1 MAWIAVLRGRSISLP
16 LGPFVSPQAREET
29 NKMARFSSRG
39 LAVALAFFAA
49 FGGVAPTAQAQ
60 SIELHLNDGRRPP
73 PRYYSDD
80 RYDRRPPR
88 PRGCSPRRALEVADY
103 FGMRRARVVDVS
115 ERRVVVAGIG
125 KRGERTRLVLANN
138 RECNRLN

>member
-1 MAWIAVLRGRSISLP
+1 
-16 LGPFVSPQAREET
+16 
-29 NKMARFSSRG
+29 MARFSSRG
-39 LAVALAFFAA
+39 LAVALALFAGFA
-49 FGGVAPTAQAQ
+49 GIAPTAQAQ

-73 PRYYSDD
+73 PRYYDSED
-80 RYDRRPPR
+80 RYDRRPER
-88 PRGCSPRRALEVADY
+88 RGCSPRRALEVADY

-115 ERRVVVAGIG
+115 SRRVVVAGIG